1 MGKTGDFLQKALA
14 KCGFSLYNLILS
26 EECIFQVI
34 L

>member
-1 MGKTGDFLQKALA
+1 MSRQKNEKALA